1 MVRRSFAIRG
11 DNIMVKAMRFIKS
24 VVRVGIGLILGVL
37 AGVFAG
43 ILLGLGIAKMI
54 GLI

>member
-1 MVRRSFAIRG
+1 
-11 DNIMVKAMRFIKS
+11 MVKAMGFVKS

-43 ILLGLGIAKMI
+43 ILLGLGLAKMI